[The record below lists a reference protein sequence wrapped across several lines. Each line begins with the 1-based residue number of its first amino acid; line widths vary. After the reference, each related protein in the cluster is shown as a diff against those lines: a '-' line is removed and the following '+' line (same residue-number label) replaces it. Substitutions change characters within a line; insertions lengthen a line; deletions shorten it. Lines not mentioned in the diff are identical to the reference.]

1 MFSAQLTGIN
11 IKKERYRQM
20 KKTYITPTAEK
31 IEFDYSKQVVASGES
46 CRKVPVATNVNQRRD
61 DFNCVTGITW
71 TK

>member
-1 MFSAQLTGIN
+1 
-11 IKKERYRQM
+11 M